1 MILIRLEFAADLSKV
16 HAGTAASEYLN
27 PSEFFARTYL
37 TQGLSVLLKGAA
49 QRLEGTGGD
58 PVVELQTNF
67 GGGKTHSLLALY
79 HMVGTKFQDLP
90 ILEQLMDGIDKQEG
104 K

>member
-1 MILIRLEFAADLSKV
+1 M

-27 PSEFFARTYL
+27 PSEFFVRTYL

-67 GGGKTHSLLALY
+67 GGGKLTLALY

-90 ILEQLMDGIDKQEG
+90 ILEQLMDG
-104 K
+104 